1 MKPVA
6 WRLLLTGLRTRL
18 VLVALLGLLP
28 LFVAV
33 FYPALL
39 RFHGR
44 EAGTAVHAGLVFAL
58 AALGMVLAGWA
69 ADRLVL
75 APLRRLQQQAARL
88 HGLSSPEGDADCEL
102 TALSLTLQHLSDLVV
117 ARGQEL
123 ASTEDA
129 LQLAR
134 GRLRNAQRI
143 GRIGN
148 WDFDIASNRV
158 WWSDETHDIYGVA
171 RNEAAGGFEGVLAHV
186 FPDDREAYEA
196 AQKHFFAGDGPLD
209 IEHRIIR
216 ADGEVRWV
224 RGLGE
229 AVLDAQGRPAT
240 LSGTVEDITER
251 KLAEDA
257 LRASE
262 AQFRMLT
269 DAVPQIVC
277 TMRADGWLTYFNQK
291 WLSYTGLHM
300 EESMGRGWTQL
311 IHPDDRARVA
321 RCWEEVP
328 AAGGSWETE
337 YRLRR
342 ADGSYRWMLGR
353 AHPLPEVP
361 GQATKWLGTFTDIH
375 ALKDATDLLE
385 KNMFMNR
392 IAGRMARLGSWTI
405 DLPERKLTWSDEN
418 CAIHEVPPG
427 YLPALDEGIGYFLP
441 EDRPTVIRLVEA
453 CALHGTPY
461 EFILPKMTAKGRRI
475 WVRSLGEAV
484 RDADGKI
491 IRLQGAFQDITEQK
505 AAEARTLAL
514 EARMTSTLESITD
527 GFSLMDAD
535 WRFTFLNRQAEHML
549 QRPAGQ
555 LLGKNLWE
563 EFPDIVGT
571 PVERGYRAAVAE
583 QRTAR
588 FEAFYRPLRTWFVFH
603 VYPTQAGTAVYF
615 QDVTARR
622 EEQAQL
628 HLLETAVSRLNDM
641 VVITEVRSGDSGN
654 THVVFVNDAFERLT
668 GYSRAEAMGQS
679 VMLLWGTTH
688 QQAELK
694 RIRDAMDRKHPVRT
708 EISVRSKGGAP
719 LWLELD
725 IAPIAGETGKFNHW
739 VAVGRDISER
749 RQQQQEILTLNSE
762 LEERVL
768 LRTGQLADVNRELES
783 FAYSVSHDLRSPLNT
798 VDGFSQL
805 LLKSDGANVSD
816 KGKHYLDRIR
826 AGVKQM
832 GDLIEGLLTLAHL
845 SRDEM
850 RSEQVDLSVL
860 ARTIEQAQRERE
872 PQRLVQLH
880 IDDGLSVHGD
890 PRLLAAVLQNLI
902 GNAWKFSAR
911 QPVAHI
917 TLGRQS
923 GGGGEEVF
931 FVRDNGA
938 GFDMAFAH
946 KLFGIFER
954 LHSPGDFPG
963 TGIGLATVKRVIER
977 HGGRIWAEGKTG
989 EGATFYFTL
998 GRPFRGSA

>member
-1 MKPVA
+1 MAHGANPRKSFMKPVG
-6 WRLLLTGLRTRL
+6 WRVWLTGLRTRL
-18 VLVALLGLLP
+18 VLVALLALLP

-39 RFHGR
+39 RSHGR

-75 APLRRLQQQAARL
+75 APLRRLQQQAARSPGVPAL
-88 HGLSSPEGDADCEL
+88 SGDEGCELAGLSGALDRLADL
-102 TALSLTLQHLSDLVV
+102 LA

-123 ASTEDA
+123 VSTEEA

-148 WDFDIASNRV
+148 WDFDVASNRV
-158 WWSDETHDIYGVA
+158 WWSDETHDIYGVPRGA
-171 RNEAAGGFEGVLAHV
+171 PAGGFEGVLAHV
-186 FPDDREAYEA
+186 FPDDRADYEA
-196 AQKHFFAGDGPLD
+196 AQKQFFAGQGPLD
-209 IEHRIIR
+209 IEHRIVR
-216 ADGEVRWV
+216 GDGEVRWV

-229 AVLDAQGRPAT
+229 AVLDAEGRPVT

-251 KLAEDA
+251 KLAADA

-262 AQFRMLT
+262 TQFRQLT
-269 DAVPQIVC
+269 DAMPQIVC

-291 WLSYTGLHM
+291 WLAYTGLPM
-300 EESMGRGWTQL
+300 EDSMGRGWTQL

-321 RCWEEVP
+321 RCWEEVS
-328 AAGGSWETE
+328 AAGETWETE

-353 AHPLPEVP
+353 AHPLPEAH
-361 GQATKWLGTFTDIH
+361 GQAMKWLGTFTDIH
-375 ALKDATDLLE
+375 MLKETTDLLE

-427 YLPALDEGIGYFLP
+427 YVPTLDEGIGYFLP
-441 EDRPTVIRLVEA
+441 EDRIKVIRLVEA
-453 CALHGTPY
+453 CAEHGTPY
-461 EFILPKMTAKGRRI
+461 EFILPKMTARGRRI

-514 EARMTSTLESITD
+514 EARMISTLESITD

-535 WRFTFLNRQAEHML
+535 WCFTFLNRQAENML

-555 LLGKNLWE
+555 LLGKNLWQ
-563 EFPDIVGT
+563 EFPDLLGT
-571 PVERGYRAAVAE
+571 PVEREYRAAVAE
-583 QRTAR
+583 QRTTR
-588 FEAFYRPLRTWFVFH
+588 FETFYRPLRTWFVFH

-615 QDVTARR
+615 QDITVRR
-622 EEQAQL
+622 QQEAQL
-628 HLLETAVSRLNDM
+628 HL
-641 VVITEVRSGDSGN
+641 VVITEVRSGEADSPR
-654 THVVFVNDAFERLT
+654 VVFVNDAFERLT
-668 GYSRAEAMGQS
+668 GYGRAEAMGQS
-679 VMLLWGTTH
+679 VMQLWGSTR
-688 QQAELK
+688 QQAELQ
-694 RIRDAMDRKHPVRT
+694 RIRAAMDREQAVRT
-708 EISVRSKGGAP
+708 EISVRAKGGTA

-725 IAPIAGETGKFNHW
+725 IAPIADESGKFRHW

-749 RQQQQEILTLNSE
+749 RNQQQEILNLNTE
-762 LEERVL
+762 LEERVMV
-768 LRTGQLADVNRELES
+768 RTGQLAEVNRELES

-805 LLKSDGANVSD
+805 LLKTDADRVSD

-845 SRDEM
+845 SREEI
-850 RSEQVDLSVL
+850 RSERVDLSAL
-860 ARTIEQAQRERE
+860 ARAIGEALRERE
-872 PQRLVQLH
+872 PQRQVDFH
-880 IDDGLSVHGD
+880 VEDGLYAHGD
-890 PRLLAAVLQNLI
+890 PRLLNAVLQNLI

-917 TLGRQS
+917 TLGRQGDSS
-923 GGGGEEVF
+923 GEDVF

-946 KLFGIFER
+946 KLFGTFER

-977 HGGRIWAEGKTG
+977 HGGRVWAESKTG
-989 EGATFYFTL
+989 EGATFYFTF
-998 GRPFRGSA
+998 GRPAV

>member
-1 MKPVA
+1 MKPVG
-6 WRLLLTGLRTRL
+6 WRVWLTGLRTRL
-18 VLVALLGLLP
+18 VLVALLALLP

-39 RFHGR
+39 RSHGR
-44 EAGTAVHAGLVFAL
+44 EAGTAAHAGLVFAL
-58 AALGMVLAGWA
+58 AAFGMVLAALA

-75 APLRRLQQQAARL
+75 APLRRLQQQAARASGVPAPAGDEACEL
-88 HGLSSPEGDADCEL
+88 AGLSRVLDQLSEL
-102 TALSLTLQHLSDLVV
+102 LA

-123 ASTEDA
+123 GSTEEA

-134 GRLRNAQRI
+134 ARLRNAQRI

-158 WWSDETHDIYGVA
+158 WWSDETHDIYGVP
-171 RNEAAGGFEGVLAHV
+171 RGGPAGGFEGVLAHV
-186 FPDDREAYEA
+186 FPDDRADYEA
-196 AQKHFFAGDGPLD
+196 AQKQFFAGEGPLD
-209 IEHRIIR
+209 IEHRIVR
-216 ADGEVRWV
+216 GDGEVRWV

-229 AVLDAQGRPAT
+229 AVRDAQGRPVT

-251 KLAEDA
+251 KLAADA

-262 AQFRMLT
+262 TQFRLLT
-269 DAVPQIVC
+269 DAMPQIVC
-277 TMRADGWLTYFNQK
+277 TMRADGWLTWFNQK
-291 WLSYTGLHM
+291 WLAYTGLPM

-311 IHPDDRARVA
+311 IHPDDRARVE
-321 RCWEEVP
+321 RRWEEVS
-328 AAGGSWETE
+328 AAGETWETE

-353 AHPLPEVP
+353 AHPLPEVS

-375 ALKDATDLLE
+375 ALKETTDLLE

-427 YLPALDEGIGYFLP
+427 YVPTLDEGIGYFLP
-441 EDRPTVIRLVEA
+441 EDRIKVIRLVSD
-453 CALHGTPY
+453 CAEHGTPY

-514 EARMTSTLESITD
+514 EARMISTLESITD
-527 GFSLMDAD
+527 GFTLMDAD
-535 WRFTFLNRQAEHML
+535 WRFTFLNRQAEAML

-555 LLGKNLWE
+555 LLGKNLWL
-563 EFPDIVGT
+563 EFPDILGT
-571 PVERGYRAAVAE
+571 PVERGYRDAVAQ

-615 QDVTARR
+615 QDITARR
-622 EEQAQL
+622 QEQAQL
-628 HLLETAVSRLNDM
+628 HLLETAVSRLNDL
-641 VVITEVRSGDSGN
+641 VLITEVRSGDADGPR
-654 THVVFVNDAFERLT
+654 VVFVNDAFERLT

-679 VMLLWGTTH
+679 VMQLWGSAR
-688 QQAELK
+688 QQAELQ
-694 RIRDAMDRKHPVRT
+694 RIRAAMDRKQAVRT
-708 EISVRSKGGAP
+708 EISVRAKDGAAF
-719 LWLELD
+719 WLELD
-725 IAPIAGETGKFNHW
+725 IAPIAGESGKFRHW

-749 RQQQQEILTLNSE
+749 RNQQQEILNLNTE

-805 LLKSDGANVSD
+805 LLKSDAERVSD
-816 KGKHYLDRIR
+816 KGKHYLGRIR

-845 SRDEM
+845 SREEI
-850 RSEQVDLSVL
+850 RSELVDLSAM
-860 ARTIEQAQRERE
+860 ARAIEQAQRERE
-872 PQRLVQLH
+872 PQREVVFH
-880 IDDGLSVHGD
+880 AEDGLCAHGD
-890 PRLLAAVLQNLI
+890 PRLLHAVLQNLL

-911 QPVAHI
+911 QPVARI
-917 TLGRQS
+917 TLGRLTGSS
-923 GGGGEEVF
+923 GEDVF

-938 GFDMAFAH
+938 GFDMTFAH
-946 KLFGIFER
+946 KLFGTFER

-977 HGGRIWAEGKTG
+977 HGGRVWAESKTG
-989 EGATFYFTL
+989 EGATFYFSF
-998 GRPFRGSA
+998 GRQAV